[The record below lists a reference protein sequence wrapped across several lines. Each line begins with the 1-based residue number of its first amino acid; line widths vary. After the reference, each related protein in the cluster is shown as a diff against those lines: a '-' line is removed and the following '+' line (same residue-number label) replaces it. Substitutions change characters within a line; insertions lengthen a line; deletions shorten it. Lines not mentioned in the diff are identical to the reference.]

1 MKRRQETDMAITD
14 KQRNRWAAETYARTT
29 GYRPAGIPNAY
40 ATLAWHGR
48 RKRTRYA
55 TWVVR
60 SCPFCGERHE
70 HGGGPADSDPREFL
84 GFRESHCADLD
95 IRRQYRLVEVTQGQP
110 KRGPNAEID

>member
-1 MKRRQETDMAITD
+1 MPMTS
-14 KQRNRWAAETYARTT
+14 KQLNKWAAETYASTT

-40 ATLAWHGR
+40 AVLRWHGR

-70 HGGGPADSDPREFL
+70 HGGGDGDPREFL
-84 GFRESHCADLD
+84 GYRESHCRDLD
-95 IRRQYRLVEVTQGQP
+95 MRRPYRLVAAT
-110 KRGPNAEID
+110 